1 MKKCTALITA
11 LVMLLSLGLTSVSAM
26 ADEQITLNFWHI
38 WPTDQ
43 MAQIVADY
51 DGSGLSASDASAIAT
66 YLANQGA
73 D

>member
-11 LVMLLSLGLTSVSAM
+11 LVMLLSLGLMSVSAM

-51 DGSGLSASDASAIAT
+51 IAIYEAEHPNIHVESSA
-66 YLANQGA
+66 
-73 D
+73 